1 MEALHGLL
9 PHSASHKIIDSR
21 EKADPE
27 DEDEAP
33 DPEGSAMQDLMD
45 VDPWF
50 RHACLR
56 AEHGDKTCVS
66 QNMAK
71 LIPRPSRSS
80 DVVPGVL
87 AKARKIEVKKKAIR
101 ELHHTFNVKLD
112 QEKALSSAIDFLLC
126 PECINYR
133 VDYFQDAAV
142 AIAGVFAVDDALT
155 RELFHRNDEDTDH
168 RSWTFVT
175 RIAQIEKLVA
185 KWGEQKAKKTTN
197 RSQPELDDVGR
208 RFSGLKSNLDQYR
221 LMLRKFEIGKYAS
234 LALKYGAVT
243 LYSFFKW
250 CSKQQEQQ
258 ELFISKFHDRY
269 AKICKVWKRHPD
281 TPTEPKSWPPPAPP
295 APPEEQE

>member
-27 DEDEAP
+27 DGDEAP

-112 QEKALSSAIDFLLC
+112 QEKALSSIC
-126 PECINYR
+126 P
-133 VDYFQDAAV
+133 
-142 AIAGVFAVDDALT
+142 
-155 RELFHRNDEDTDH
+155 
-168 RSWTFVT
+168 
-175 RIAQIEKLVA
+175 
-185 KWGEQKAKKTTN
+185 
-197 RSQPELDDVGR
+197 GR
-208 RFSGLKSNLDQYR
+208 QYVLQSPH
-221 LMLRKFEIGKYAS
+221 LMHCRS
-234 LALKYGAVT
+234 LAMPSCAVT
-243 LYSFFKW
+243 VALWDWTQLS
-250 CSKQQEQQ
+250 
-258 ELFISKFHDRY
+258 
-269 AKICKVWKRHPD
+269 V
-281 TPTEPKSWPPPAPP
+281 
-295 APPEEQE
+295 